1 VSITVVDVDLD
12 NLRLCP
18 KECLAS
24 VFWEMNDPD
33 SELDPGFQKEEWFSF
48 TLLEWGR
55 CGKLLLEDDEG
66 RGFAQYGPATFF
78 AGLARFPWA
87 RISDDAAFLSS
98 CYVQEGHRGRGFGS
112 ELVRTVARDLVDRGY
127 RAVESVGDRSEP
139 GGWVLPE
146 GFLARCRFSV
156 LREHRR
162 FPVMRLDTLGSDR
175 VPVASAAAAVPFSSA
190 G

>member
-1 VSITVVDVDLD
+1 
-12 NLRLCP
+12 
-18 KECLAS
+18 
-24 VFWEMNDPD
+24 MNDPD

-127 RAVESVGDRSEP
+127 RAVESVGDRSQP
-139 GGWVLPE
+139 GGELVLDQVGQTLPRRRE
-146 GFLARCRFSV
+146 GHL
-156 LREHRR
+156 
-162 FPVMRLDTLGSDR
+162 
-175 VPVASAAAAVPFSSA
+175 VPVVQAERAFGTGVVVAVQVQGQQGLGPPLVRDP
-190 G
+190 GPLRRG